1 MLNILATFRA
11 TREKMCDYYYNGL
24 GENVEREKKDKDRYV
39 TKIYNFFSEPS
50 LINETEDIKVYL
62 GNSYNA
68 ANFSTLND
76 IDVECVINVSNEIP
90 NYFPNNYDY
99 LNISV
104 PDKNNYHMKDFFD
117 VVLNFVFTKREEGKK
132 VFFVH
137 CYYGASRSAIIILLL
152 LIRYFKL
159 PFEDAKRMLERKRN
173 FVNINVDF
181 LNDLRV
187 YLDLEKN

>member
-1 MLNILATFRA
+1 MLNILATFRV
-11 TREKMCDYYYNGL
+11 TREKICDYYNNGL
-24 GENVEREKKDKDRYV
+24 GENVKREKKDKDRYI

-50 LINETEDIKVYL
+50 LINETEDIKIYL

-68 ANFSTLND
+68 ANFSTLNN

-99 LNISV
+99 SNISV
-104 PDKNNYHMKDFFD
+104 PDKNNYHMRDFFD
-117 VVLNFVFTKREEGKK
+117 VVLNFIFDKREEGKK

-137 CYYGASRSAIIILLL
+137 CYYGASRSAVIVLLL
-152 LIRYFKL
+152 LIRQCKL
-159 PFEDAKRMLERKRN
+159 SFEDAKKMLERKRD
-173 FVNINVDF
+173 FVNINIDF
-181 LNDLRV
+181 LNDLRI